1 MLRRSFILCGLFSF
15 VSLAAASDYQ
25 VINNQL
31 GLLKTDP
38 MKTLTMIES
47 RINSELITLS
57 QNEREQLI
65 QVLTELK
72 GTLCSRPGAGL
83 LMLPI
88 GLTIFFALKGYYYY
102 EIIRVYYENKSIV
115 LDMFGLQKKAY
126 DELEGSIIGF
136 LISLAFSIVTNI
148 EYRENVAGL
157 FAKERG
163 IERKINNLIALVK
176 Q

>member
-1 MLRRSFILCGLFSF
+1 MLCGLFSF
-15 VSLAAASDYQ
+15 ISLASASDFQ
-25 VINNQL
+25 GINNQL

-57 QNEREQLI
+57 QDEREQLI

-88 GLTIFFALKGYYYY
+88 LVTIYFGFKSYYYY
-102 EIIRVYYENKSIV
+102 HEARVWSEYKAPSLFESLVISLLGAQQNA
-115 LDMFGLQKKAY
+115 LDECGKNLV
-126 DELEGSIIGF
+126 GF
-136 LISLAFSIVTNI
+136 IISLAVSIVTNI

-157 FAKERG
+157 FAKERC